1 MLVFA
6 YTYQY
11 LCSKCTS
18 IQNNLKYPI
27 ICILCEE
34 MILMSTM
41 WSKLGLVNP
50 VLWGLALLLPIP
62 AMAAEPLDSSITAD
76 QLPQSAVSAPS
87 IPDELEV
94 PAQPLVLADADSQT
108 PSVSDLMDSTQ
119 GDTLEQVTSVSQLSD
134 VQPTDWAFQAIQS
147 LVERYGCVAGYPD
160 GTFKPNRA
168 MSRREAAA
176 LVNACL
182 DNLSNR
188 FATKE
193 DLDAVKALQDE
204 FAAELATLR
213 GRVDGLE
220 ARVATV
226 EAQQFSTT
234 TKLNGEVIFAAGYAI
249 DDSAIASPTGAEEDR
264 FFFGNRVRLN
274 FDTSFSGEDRLR
286 VRLQARNIPELD
298 DATGTRM
305 ARLGFDG
312 DENPNGI
319 ELDELNYQFKPLK
332 NLKVKIDANAG
343 DFEDNV
349 DTLNPYL
356 ESSGSGALSRFGRFN
371 PIYRQGN
378 GGIGATIVWDI
389 TDKASFSVGY
399 LADEGQNAV
408 GAGDDIADPR
418 GGLFEGSYAALAQ
431 IAIEPFEKSK
441 FALTYVRSFDEAGN
455 VNVTSSTTS
464 VNRRPFSN
472 DFDTSADHLGFQ
484 TTIQPA
490 DWVNFSGWVGY
501 TFARTS
507 QAADDR
513 SAEFLTWAASVQF
526 PDLGGEGNMGYVLFG
541 QPYEIVDAGG
551 VGFISPDDLPKA
563 NGNPGTGTSY
573 HLEAGYKF
581 KVNDNIHITPG
592 VIFVFDPENNDTNN
606 NVVVPVVRTTFKF

>member
-1 MLVFA
+1 
-6 YTYQY
+6 
-11 LCSKCTS
+11 
-18 IQNNLKYPI
+18 
-27 ICILCEE
+27 
-34 MILMSTM
+34 MSTI
-41 WSKLGLVNP
+41 WSKLGLLNP
-50 VLWGLALLLPIP
+50 VLWGFALLLPVP
-62 AMAAEPLDSSITAD
+62 AMAAEPLASVTTTDEVS
-76 QLPQSAVSAPS
+76 QSVVS
-87 IPDELEV
+87 V
-94 PAQPLVLADADSQT
+94 PAQPLVLADADNQTPSVSDLADNQT
-108 PSVSDLMDSTQ
+108 PSVSDLMDSQ
-119 GDTLEQVTSVSQLSD
+119 GDAVEQVTSVSQLSD

-234 TKLNGEVIFAAGYAI
+234 TKLNGEVIFGAGYAI
-249 DDSAIASPTGAEEDR
+249 DDSAISDPAGAEKDR

-298 DATGTRM
+298 EATGTRM

-312 DENPNGI
+312 DENPNGV

-389 TDKASFSVGY
+389 TEKASFSVGY

-408 GAGDDIADPR
+408 GQGDDIDDPR

-441 FALTYVRSFDEAGN
+441 FALTYVRAFDEAGN
-455 VNVTSSTTS
+455 VNVTSSNTS
-464 VNRRPFSN
+464 VNRRPFGN

-484 TTIQPA
+484 TTIQAA

-513 SAEFLTWAASVQF
+513 KAEFLTWAASLQF

-541 QPYEIVDAGG
+541 QPYEIVDAAG
-551 VGFISPDDLPKA
+551 VGFISPDDAPKA
-563 NGNPGTGTSY
+563 NNPGTGTSY

-592 VIFVFDPENNDTNN
+592 VIFVFNPENNNTND
-606 NVVVPVVRTTFKF
+606 NVIVPVVRTTFKF